1 MKETKTLDG
10 PQPDQHATG
19 SGKEPY
25 ERPRITFRE
34 PMEAVA
40 VVCGPPF
47 GKFVAPCV
55 AAYT

>member
-1 MKETKTLDG
+1 MKETKLPDG
-10 PQPDQHATG
+10 PQVGEHAAG

-47 GKFVAPCV
+47 GKFSAPCV

>member
-1 MKETKTLDG
+1 MKETKLPDG
-10 PQPDQHATG
+10 PQGNPLASA

-25 ERPRITFRE
+25 EHPRITFRE